1 MDLFIILNAHLHF
14 TMRQKMPVENTPIER
29 NFLQFAKKKI
39 VLQRKPRNNVRVKS
53 FRQGR
58 GGEDLFFN
66 CEFYSGR
73 KIKKLKH

>member
-1 MDLFIILNAHLHF
+1 
-14 TMRQKMPVENTPIER
+14 MPVENTPIER

-58 GGEDLFFN
+58 GEKTYFLIASFILAG
-66 CEFYSGR
+66 
-73 KIKKLKH
+73 K

>member
-1 MDLFIILNAHLHF
+1 
-14 TMRQKMPVENTPIER
+14 MPVENAPIER

-58 GGEDLFFN
+58 GGEDLVFN
-66 CEFYSGR
+66 YEFYSGR